1 MEDIKRKRA
10 QIAKL
15 IEHLAQVEHQ
25 GGLQLPSLQ
34 FESPVRRSTRKRR
47 KNLVSSDEDFVEEV
61 PSSVRS
67 LRNERSRTGRQTR
80 RQTRTTEAAA
90 SAEVDVELSQVR
102 E

>member
-1 MEDIKRKRA
+1 M
-10 QIAKL
+10 
-15 IEHLAQVEHQ
+15 
-25 GGLQLPSLQ
+25 
-34 FESPVRRSTRKRR
+34 
-47 KNLVSSDEDFVEEV
+47 VSSDEDFVEEV